1 MNSSHISQAVTAL
14 QARESELNIEIARLR
29 SEIDALCVEQM
40 RIAKGLRH
48 LMHEGATGEQGS
60 SGCRITD
67 QEVGAIA
74 RELLSNGPPMQ
85 QEQLKAALLARIKA
99 QGRVATGV
107 PLYLARVLRNK
118 AQFTLTADGYSL
130 AEDSKTSRES
140 A

>member
-1 MNSSHISQAVTAL
+1 MSSTHITQAVASLQLREQELAL
-14 QARESELNIEIARLR
+14 EIERCRKTLESLL
-29 SEIDALCVEQM
+29 VEQ
-40 RIAKGLRH
+40 RLIAKSLRH
-48 LMHEGATGEQGS
+48 LLEGDGSATSADGRR
-60 SGCRITD
+60 RITD

-107 PLYLARVLRNK
+107 PLFLARVLRNK

-130 AEDSKTSRES
+130 AEGAKADRES